1 MQVMLVKEE
10 EISDILCRTLPLCC
24 DLQVR
29 LCHFPDVPASN
40 RMGCFAA
47 SWESYDFKAIV
58 FLVQGDY
65 QKEVVYPLK
74 KERINQK

>member
-1 MQVMLVKEE
+1 MALEFLDGYNSIVTIYWTLIVDTVVNRMQVMLVKEE

-40 RMGCFAA
+40 RMGFLAA
-47 SWESYDFKAIV
+47 
-58 FLVQGDY
+58 
-65 QKEVVYPLK
+65 
-74 KERINQK
+74 